1 MMLTLDDFFHL
12 PELDTWVERM
22 VTAEKALIIVAGFD
36 PPLTGYPAASTG
48 LLPSGRST
56 IFRILMR
63 QILAAHRQ
71 AHAIVVT
78 EARET
83 VRLPRGLYRRV
94 RTYQV
99 NPQLSYRGQID
110 EAVRQRPG
118 LLVIDKLCSESAAGL
133 ARAAGH
139 GLRILTQ
146 LDTVLRGAEA
156 IRHCRDLGLMSE
168 SSFEP
173 LWVLY
178 VQRLRALC
186 LECKRQRPATE
197 AQLGELCSRYPH
209 LRDSEHLM
217 GPFFDAEGCRSCH
230 HTGRYGDVALFDI
243 YRIDHDPQSLAEPRS
258 LLSLEAYALRL
269 ASLGYLSLGDVIH
282 LDADQLSRLY
292 GLLTAS
298 DTALMEA
305 TATLERRVVE
315 IETANRVLRQRTEAL
330 VSLQQIGNALITSTN
345 LQELAGRVCRHTRE
359 LGGADRVVLYYLRPD
374 GDAEI
379 LAVSGWDP
387 ELVRQRV
394 DPRLVSEKATSP
406 LPCEDLPP
414 GIQAR
419 HPDVEGVALRAGLRV
434 PLWAQNQQVG
444 LMIVHTGRAPR
455 FEPGQEALLQT
466 FAFQAA
472 LAIQRT
478 GLIEALQDKIVQL
491 EAAQAELIQKER
503 LEKELELAREVQQS
517 VLPRLFPDIPG
528 YVFAGYNE
536 PARQVGGDFYDVF
549 RLDDRRFGL
558 VMADVSDK
566 GMAAAL
572 YMALTRSVLLA
583 EAHRESSPRQVLLN
597 VHRLL
602 LELGDPNMFV
612 TIFYGV
618 IDTATRRLVYARA
631 GHDWPLL
638 FRDGEHQLLT
648 GAGTFLGFSGIENL
662 HLAEQVISLRPGD
675 RLLLYTD
682 GLTDALSANGH
693 AFGRERLASLIEGSA
708 HLSAGQLCSHI
719 SQQLVVHQRGREQ
732 FDDMTLLV
740 VDVQGDILG

>member
-1 MMLTLDDFFHL
+1 MLTLDDFFHL

-22 VTAEKALIIVAGFD
+22 VGADQGLIIVAGFD
-36 PPLTGYPAASTG
+36 PPPGGASAEHAA

-56 IFRILMR
+56 IFRILVR
-63 QILAAHRQ
+63 QILAAHTQ
-71 AHAIVVT
+71 ARAIVVT
-78 EARET
+78 ENREA
-83 VRLPRGLYRRV
+83 VRLPRGLYKRV

-99 NPQLSYRGQID
+99 NPQLSYAGQID

-118 LLVIDKLCSESAAGL
+118 LLAVDRLCSESAAAL
-133 ARAAGH
+133 ARAAGA
-139 GLRILTQ
+139 GLRVLTQ
-146 LDTVLRGAEA
+146 LDTVLRGADALRQGRE
-156 IRHCRDLGLMSE
+156 LGLRSD
-168 SSFEP
+168 SPAGSV
-173 LWVLY
+173 WVLY
-178 VQRLRALC
+178 AQRLAALC
-186 LECKRQRPATE
+186 PECRHPVSATE
-197 AQLGELCSRYPH
+197 SQLGELRSRYPH
-209 LRDSEHLM
+209 LQDSKELM
-217 GPFFDAEGCRSCH
+217 GSFFDARGCQSCH
-230 HTGRYGDVALFDI
+230 HTGRHGDVALFDI
-243 YRIDHDPQSLAEPRS
+243 YRVGHDPAALPRPGS

-269 ASLGYLSLGDVIH
+269 ASLGYLSLDDVIH
-282 LDADQLSRLY
+282 LDADQLARLY

-298 DTALMEA
+298 DIALKEA
-305 TATLERRVVE
+305 TSALERRVVE
-315 IETANRVLRQRTEAL
+315 IETANKVLRQRTEAL

-345 LQELAGRVCRHTRE
+345 LQELAGRVCRQTRE
-359 LGGADRVVLYYLRPD
+359 LGGADRVILYYLRPD

-379 LAVSGWDP
+379 LAVSGWNP
-387 ELVRQRV
+387 QLVRQQV
-394 DPRLVSEKATSP
+394 DPALVSERGTAP
-406 LPCEDLPP
+406 RPCEDFPP
-414 GIQAR
+414 GIPAR

-434 PLWAQNQQVG
+434 PLWAQNRQVG

-455 FEPGQEALLQT
+455 FEPGQQALLQT

-491 EAAQAELIQKER
+491 EAAQAKLIQKER
-503 LEKELELAREVQQS
+503 LDKELELAREVQQS
-517 VLPRLFPDIPG
+517 VLPQVFPDIPG

-549 RLDDRRFGL
+549 RLDDRHFGL

-583 EAHRESSPRQVLLN
+583 EAHRERSPRQVLLN

-618 IDTATRRLVYARA
+618 VDALARELVYARA

-638 FRDGEHQLLT
+638 FRDGVHQLLT
-648 GAGTFLGFSGIENL
+648 GRGTFLGFSGLENVQ
-662 HLAEQVISLRPGD
+662 LAEQVIRLRPGD

-682 GLTDALSANGH
+682 GLTDALSADER
-693 AFGRERLASLIEGSA
+693 AFGRDRLASLVRDSA
-708 HLSAGQLCSHI
+708 HLSPGELCSYV
-719 SQQLVVHQRGREQ
+719 SQQLAAHQSGREQ
-732 FDDMTLLV
+732 FDDVTLLV
-740 VDVQGDILG
+740 VDVQADMAG

>member
-1 MMLTLDDFFHL
+1 MLTLDDFFHL
-12 PELDTWVERM
+12 PELDQWVEHM
-22 VTAEKALIIVAGFD
+22 VAADKGLIIVAGFD
-36 PPLTGYPAASTG
+36 PAPGGASAVHAG

-63 QILAAHRQ
+63 QILATHSQ
-71 AHAIVVT
+71 ARAIVVAENR
-78 EARET
+78 EA
-83 VRLPRGLYRRV
+83 VRLPRGLHKRV
-94 RTYQV
+94 RIYQV
-99 NPQLSYRGQID
+99 NPQLSYPGQIS
-110 EAVRQRPG
+110 EAIRRRPG
-118 LLVIDKLCSESAAGL
+118 LLVIDKLCSESAVAV
-133 ARAAGH
+133 ARAAGE

-146 LDTVLRGAEA
+146 LDTVLRGADVV
-156 IRHCRDLGLMSE
+156 RQCRDLGLDGDIRA
-168 SSFEP
+168 EP
-173 LWVLY
+173 LWVLH
-178 VQRLRALC
+178 VQRLAALC
-186 LECKRQRPATE
+186 PECRHPAPATE
-197 AQLGELCSRYPH
+197 SQLSEFRSRYPH
-209 LRDSEHLM
+209 LRDSEELA
-217 GPFFDAEGCRSCH
+217 GAIFAAEGCKSCH
-230 HTGRYGDVALFDI
+230 HTGRQGDVALFDM
-243 YRIDHDPQSLAEPRS
+243 YHIDPEPGSRTERHSLF
-258 LLSLEAYALRL
+258 SLETYALCL
-269 ASLGYLSLGDVIH
+269 ANLGYLSLDEVIH
-282 LDADQLSRLY
+282 LDADQLKRLH
-292 GLLTAS
+292 GLLSAS
-298 DTALMEA
+298 DTALTEA
-305 TATLERRVVE
+305 TSTLERRVIE
-315 IETANRVLRQRTEAL
+315 IETANKVLQQRTEAL

-359 LGGADRVVLYYLRPD
+359 LGGADRVILYYLRPD

-387 ELVRQRV
+387 QLVRRRV
-394 DPRLVSEKATSP
+394 DPTLVSEKGTSP
-406 LPCEDLPP
+406 LPCQDFPP

-419 HPDVEGVALRAGLRV
+419 HPDTEGVALRAGLRV
-434 PLWAQNQQVG
+434 PLWAQNRQVG

-478 GLIEALQDKIVQL
+478 GLIEALQDKIAQL

-517 VLPRLFPDIPG
+517 VLPRVFPDIPG
-528 YVFAGYNE
+528 YVFAGYND

-549 RLDDRRFGL
+549 QLDDRHFGL

-583 EAHRESSPRQVLLN
+583 EAHREASPRQVLLN

-612 TIFYGV
+612 TVFYGV
-618 IDTATRRLVYARA
+618 IDTAAREMVYARA

-638 FRDGEHQLLT
+638 FRDGDYQLLT
-648 GAGTFLGFSGIENL
+648 GGGTFIGFSGIDNV
-662 HLAEQVISLRPGD
+662 HLAEQVLSLRPGD

-682 GLTDALSANGH
+682 GLTDAVSADGRT
-693 AFGRERLASLIEGSA
+693 FGRDRLASLVQDSA
-708 HLSAGQLCSHI
+708 HLSPDQLCSHV
-719 SQQLVVHQRGREQ
+719 SRQLAAYQSGGEQ

-740 VDVQGDILG
+740 VDVQGDSPG